1 MSGNSLFPIFKA
13 YDCLNQILGEEPG
26 KTKAIQY
33 TVVLHFIIAILL
45 KVTKIQ
51 FLKCNFHFLYSL
63 SELDIQRN
71 LKIKPGLIRLGFG
84 LPGSG
89 ERLRSP
95 QPTTQMY
102 PSGHGA
108 LEFVLNSPTFSCW
121 LSLKVKG
128 LIF

>member
-95 QPTTQMY
+95 
-102 PSGHGA
+102 
-108 LEFVLNSPTFSCW
+108 
-121 LSLKVKG
+121 
-128 LIF
+128 